1 MYLVYYG
8 SVVLIGAVLYV
19 PGTLIL
25 AQQGKDSSSP
35 LLVAVGLG
43 LLLLAFSVVTLGLLV
58 MTFLTPS
65 VVLEFDGGGIPGGL
79 RLGDVLRRAR
89 FSLTNTLIAGLM
101 LIAAGLVG
109 QLGSVACFIG
119 VVFTSVYALAMQA
132 WIVRS
137 FELGAAAPAG
147 R

>member
-1 MYLVYYG
+1 MTHRNIK
-8 SVVLIGAVLYV
+8 IGAT
-19 PGTLIL
+19 TL
-25 AQQGKDSSSP
+25 
-35 LLVAVGLG
+35 V
-43 LLLLAFSVVTLGLLV
+43 LLLAFSVVTLGLLL

-65 VVLEFDGGGIPGGL
+65 VVLEFDSGGIPGGL

-109 QLGSVACFIG
+109 QLGSIACFIG

-137 FELGAAAPAG
+137 FEIGAAPAAD